1 MAELRIEG
9 HELVV
14 IAQDGANV
22 KPKTVDKL
30 ISAAGLTNF
39 KIGYSV
45 YYLVSLLHFYDL
57 KYFLRNEKHFYTI
70 F

>member
-1 MAELRIEG
+1 MINSFSTVCVAELRIEG

-22 KPKTVDKL
+22 KPKTVDKI
-30 ISAAGLTNF
+30 ISTAGLTNF

-45 YYLVSLLHFYDL
+45 SLLHFYD
-57 KYFLRNEKHFYTI
+57 
-70 F
+70 